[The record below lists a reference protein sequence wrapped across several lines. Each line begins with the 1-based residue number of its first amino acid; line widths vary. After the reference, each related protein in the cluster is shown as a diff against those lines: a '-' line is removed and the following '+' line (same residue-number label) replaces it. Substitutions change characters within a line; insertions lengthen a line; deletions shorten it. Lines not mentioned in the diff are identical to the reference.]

1 MRHRKSEVCRSGKPR
16 IFVEQDIERPRLI
29 QGREICSAQRRV
41 GSMANTGSEKLMHL
55 AELDFGYVLDEE
67 RVRDAAPAGELV
79 HGCLS
84 EHSER

>member
-1 MRHRKSEVCRSGKPR
+1 
-16 IFVEQDIERPRLI
+16 
-29 QGREICSAQRRV
+29 
-41 GSMANTGSEKLMHL
+41 MANTGSEKLMHL